1 MLIKCVTFNYK
12 TIEHEWSPPRFSS
25 LQQKDYPTEQTIW
38 FLSSDVEQIL
48 QSLSKPNRHLQD
60 WYLSGPHLVKYFVE
74 VLVLKIPCWI
84 PPARDWDLQALGTK
98 YCSWKGYNL
107 RKKSSVW
114 AVLISNLINKTIL
127 HLWSYIVCT
136 VWCLH
141 TFIRNWLFPICP
153 SAQQHQKL
161 QQFCLLHQTSAVGI
175 HVCTETQIKSFIGS
189 SP

>member
-1 MLIKCVTFNYK
+1 MSEVLWDFHPYNRKIILLNRQFDSSHQTWSESSSPSASQTGVYGTDIFQDLI
-12 TIEHEWSPPRFSS
+12 
-25 LQQKDYPTEQTIW
+25 
-38 FLSSDVEQIL
+38 
-48 QSLSKPNRHLQD
+48 
-60 WYLSGPHLVKYFVE
+60 WYLME
-74 VLVLKIPCWI
+74 VLVFKIPCWI
-84 PPARDWDLQALGTK
+84 PPARNWDLQVLGAK
-98 YCSWKGYNL
+98 FCSWKGSNL

-141 TFIRNWLFPICP
+141 TFVQNWLFPTCP

-161 QQFCLLHQTSAVGI
+161 QQFCLLHWTSATGT
-175 HVCTETQIKSFIGS
+175 HVCLETQTESFIGS